1 MISTMK
7 CTTIEYKKTMKK
19 YQQRIIQIE
28 YTLEVLGRIL
38 KDTNDRIK
46 SSTDKLDE
54 LYEDMTDL
62 HDLTLEQATYM
73 RSIDKDEH
81 MKFYIKKEYDRLD
94 KLHTELSCIE
104 DE

>member
-1 MISTMK
+1 
-7 CTTIEYKKTMKK
+7 MKK

-28 YTLEVLGRIL
+28 HTLEILGRIL

-46 SSTDKLDE
+46 SNTDTLDE
-54 LYEDMTDL
+54 LYEDMADL
-62 HDLTLEQATYM
+62 HEKAPYM

-81 MKFYIKKEYDRLD
+81 MKFYIKNEYDRLE
-94 KLHTELSCIE
+94 KLHLELLCIE